1 MLTRRHSTTRLR
13 RDARAVEDEH
23 DDDDDGDDDACDID
37 VRGDVRCTDGAR
49 TRGDGWCATNDDDGD
64 AG

>member
-1 MLTRRHSTTRLR
+1 MSMTRRHSTTRLR

-23 DDDDDGDDDACDID
+23 DDDDDDDDDDDACDID
-37 VRGDVRCTDGAR
+37 VRCADGAR
-49 TRGDGWCATNDDDGD
+49 TRGDGWCATNDDDDGD